1 MRWIALGVVLA
12 ACRPAA
18 SRPPETVTVEDVI
31 AGLEVVEWT
40 PRPEPEPEPEPEPA
54 PAYELEPVEEAPVP
68 TYLTSESARSPRDLA
83 LTIPCQQSSG
93 CAPQRSE
100 PEMRMLVQVADPAG
114 GTLQRMLD
122 RHWGIERCMTDELR
136 RDRCRRSG
144 AALIYRVGARHRAK
158 LMGSDGLSV
167 TASKCIERHIRRMR
181 LEVWAP
187 SKPVDVHILT
197 VVQPV
202 DDPSCPVA
210 PSTVEPTRQG

>member
-31 AGLEVVEWT
+31 AGLEVVEW
-40 PRPEPEPEPEPEPA
+40 RPEREREREPEPA
-54 PAYELEPVEEAPVP
+54 PAYELEPVEEAPTP
-68 TYLTSESARSPRDLA
+68 TYLTSESARSPRDQA

-93 CAPQRSE
+93 CGPPRSE
-100 PEMRMLVQVADPAG
+100 PELRMLVQVSDPAG

-122 RHWGIERCMTDELR
+122 KHWGIERCLTDELR

-144 AALIYRVGARHRAK
+144 AALIYRVGARHKPK
-158 LMGSDGLSV
+158 LMGSEGLGV
-167 TASKCIERHIRRMR
+167 TASKCIDRHIRRMR

-187 SKPVDVHILT
+187 MHPVDVHILT
-197 VVQPV
+197 VVQPA
-202 DDPSCPVA
+202 DDPSCPAA
-210 PSTVEPTRQG
+210 PASPAGPAKLG